1 MSDREKKITDHDI
14 DKYIMT
20 SEFNKLTTKY
30 FKARL
35 AEADL
40 VTKTDF
46 DTKLKSLNKN
56 ISSNKI
62 KHLFVENKFKNLETF
77 DLSYFIDKNYFE
89 EDGTQNYLVLQPMPK
104 YFEKLVVLVMV
115 NIFIFGN
122 LKVCL

>member
-20 SEFNKLTTKY
+20 SEFNKLTTKN

>member
-20 SEFNKLTTKY
+20 SEFNKLTTQN

-56 ISSNKI
+56 INSNKI

-77 DLSYFIDKNYFE
+77 DLSYFRGKNYFE
-89 EDGTQNYLVLQPMPK
+89 ENGTQSYLVLQAMPK
-104 YFEKLVVLVMV
+104 YF
-115 NIFIFGN
+115 
-122 LKVCL
+122 